1 MKKLLCVI
9 MTVVLFATT
18 IATVCGATLGQQS
31 DEFAEPLNSW
41 RYKNGLPLR
50 GIESVG
56 ASNSRNAWKRTSKG
70 FVNNYGQVIQGA
82 TMKGIDVSQWNG
94 NINWAKVAKSDVDYA
109 IIRVGYGDNVKDE
122 NGVYYQDDTYFK
134 KNVQG
139 CIDNKIPF
147 GVYIYSY
154 AVNTTM
160 AKSEAN
166 HVLRLINGLKLDFPV
181 YFDMEDNSQLNG
193 TNSATRGAI
202 AKTFCNA
209 ITAKGY
215 KVGIYAN
222 LNWWNNYLTDKAFNN
237 SKWYKWVA
245 QYNSQCDYKG
255 TYQMWQST
263 SSGVIDGVSSAC
275 GTFDFNF
282 WFGKTIT
289 SSYSQ
294 PVKLSNT
301 NYTFKYYGEDLSK
314 KLTATVY
321 TTDKEKGVNW
331 SSSNK
336 DVATV
341 DSNGK
346 VVAKGQ
352 GTCYIT
358 ARAKFDTTKLARC
371 KVKVQQMVTDVKSSK
386 NIVSLEKP
394 GSSYTL
400 KATCTP
406 TNADDK
412 SVKWESS
419 NTLVATVNA
428 VGKILAKKKGS
439 CTVTATTN
447 DGTKL
452 TTACKVTVKKQT
464 VTKVA
469 LSKKSVALNRGKKL
483 TLKATCTPT
492 NAYNKKVTW
501 STNNKNVAVVNSKG
515 KVTAKR
521 KGTCYITATAK
532 DGSKKYAR
540 CRVVVK

>member
-18 IATVCGATLGQQS
+18 VATVCGATLGQQS
-31 DEFAEPLNSW
+31 NEFVEPLNSW
-41 RYKNGLPLR
+41 RYKNGLPIR

-56 ASNSRNAWKRTSKG
+56 ASKSSNAWKRTSKG
-70 FVNNYGQVIQGA
+70 FVNDYGQVIQGA

-109 IIRVGYGDNVKDE
+109 IIRVGYGDN
-122 NGVYYQDDTYFK
+122 YTYQDDTYFK

-154 AVNTTM
+154 AVNTSM

-193 TNSATRGAI
+193 TNRATRGAI
-202 AKTFCNA
+202 AKTFCNT

-289 SSYSQ
+289 SSYAQ

-301 NYTFKYYGEDLSK
+301 NYTFKYYDEEISK

-371 KVKVQQMVTDVKSSK
+371 KVKVQQMVIDVKSSK
-386 NIVSLEKP
+386 NIVRLEKP

-412 SVKWESS
+412 SVKWKSS

-428 VGKILAKKKGS
+428 IGKILAKKKGS

-483 TLKATCTPT
+483 TLKAICTPT
-492 NAYNKKVTW
+492 NAYNKSVTW

>member
-31 DEFAEPLNSW
+31 NEFAEPLNSW
-41 RYKNGLPLR
+41 RYKNGLPIR

-56 ASNSRNAWKRTSKG
+56 ASKSSKAWKRTSKG

-109 IIRVGYGDNVKDE
+109 IIRVGYGDN
-122 NGVYYQDDTYFK
+122 YTYQDDTYFK
-134 KNVQG
+134 KNVRG

-154 AVNTTM
+154 AVNTSM

-193 TNSATRGAI
+193 TNNATRGAI

-255 TYQMWQST
+255 AYQMWQST

-289 SSYSQ
+289 SSYAQ

-301 NYTFKYYGEDLSK
+301 NYTFKYYDEEISK

-321 TTDKEKGVNW
+321 TTDKERGVKW

-371 KVKVQQMVTDVKSSK
+371 KVKVQQMVIDVKSSK
-386 NIVSLEKP
+386 NIVRLEKP

-412 SVKWESS
+412 SVKWKSS

-492 NAYNKKVTW
+492 NAYNKSVTW

-521 KGTCYITATAK
+521 KGNCYITATAK

-540 CRVVVK
+540 CKVVVK

>member
-1 MKKLLCVI
+1 

-31 DEFAEPLNSW
+31 NEFAEPLNSW
-41 RYKNGLPLR
+41 RYKNGLPIR

-56 ASNSRNAWKRTSKG
+56 ASKSSKAWKRTSKG

-109 IIRVGYGDNVKDE
+109 IIRVGYGDN
-122 NGVYYQDDTYFK
+122 YTYQDDTYFK

-181 YFDMEDNSQLNG
+181 YFDMEDDSQLKG
-193 TNSATRGAI
+193 TNRATRGAI

-255 TYQMWQST
+255 AYQMWQST

-289 SSYSQ
+289 SSYAQ

-301 NYTFKYYGEDLSK
+301 NYTFKYYDEEISK

-321 TTDKEKGVNW
+321 TTDKERGVKW

-371 KVKVQQMVTDVKSSK
+371 KVKVQQMVIDVKSSK
-386 NIVSLEKP
+386 NIVRLEKP

-406 TNADDK
+406 TNAVDK
-412 SVKWESS
+412 SVKWKSS

-492 NAYNKKVTW
+492 NAYNKSVTW

-521 KGTCYITATAK
+521 KGNCYITATAK

-540 CRVVVK
+540 CKVVVK

>member
-31 DEFAEPLNSW
+31 NEFAEPLNSW
-41 RYKNGLPLR
+41 RYKNGLPIR

-56 ASNSRNAWKRTSKG
+56 ASKSSNAWKRTSKG

-109 IIRVGYGDNVKDE
+109 IIRVGYGDN
-122 NGVYYQDDTYFK
+122 YTYQDDTYFK
-134 KNVQG
+134 KNVKG

-166 HVLRLINGLKLDFPV
+166 HVLRLIKGLKLDFPV

-193 TNSATRGAI
+193 TNNATRGAI

-275 GTFDFNF
+275 GTFDLNF

-289 SSYSQ
+289 SSYAQ

-301 NYTFKYYGEDLSK
+301 NYTFKYYDEEISK

-321 TTDKEKGVNW
+321 TTDKEKGVKW

-358 ARAKFDTTKLARC
+358 ARAKFDTKKLARC
-371 KVKVQQMVTDVKSSK
+371 KVKVQQMVIDVKSSK
-386 NIVSLEKP
+386 NIVRLEKP

-492 NAYNKKVTW
+492 NAYNKSVTW
-501 STNNKNVAVVNSKG
+501 STNNKNVAVINSKG

-540 CRVVVK
+540 CKVVVK

>member
-1 MKKLLCVI
+1 
-9 MTVVLFATT
+9 MTLVLFATT

-31 DEFAEPLNSW
+31 NEFAEPLNSW
-41 RYKNGLPLR
+41 RYKNGLPIR

-56 ASNSRNAWKRTSKG
+56 ASKSSNAWKRTSKG
-70 FVNNYGQVIQGA
+70 FVNNYGQVIKGA
-82 TMKGIDVSQWNG
+82 TMKGIDVSEHNG

-109 IIRVGYGDNVKDE
+109 IIRVGYGDN
-122 NGVYYQDDTYFK
+122 YTYQDDTYFK
-134 KNVQG
+134 KNVKG

-181 YFDMEDNSQLNG
+181 YFDMEDKSQLKG
-193 TNSATRGAI
+193 TNNATRGAI

-289 SSYSQ
+289 SSYVQ

-301 NYTFKYYGEDLSK
+301 NYTFKYYDEEISK

-321 TTDKEKGVNW
+321 TTDKEKGVKW
-331 SSSNK
+331 SSSDK

-341 DSNGK
+341 DSKGK

-358 ARAKFDTTKLARC
+358 ARAKFDTKKLARC
-371 KVKVQQMVTDVKSSK
+371 KVKVQQMVIDVKSSK

-492 NAYNKKVTW
+492 NAYNKSVTW

-540 CRVVVK
+540 CKVVVK

>member
-1 MKKLLCVI
+1 

-31 DEFAEPLNSW
+31 NEFAEPLNSW
-41 RYKNGLPLR
+41 RYKNGLPIK

-56 ASNSRNAWKRTSKG
+56 ASNSSNAWKKTSKG

-109 IIRVGYGDNVKDE
+109 IIRVGYGDN
-122 NGVYYQDDTYFK
+122 YTYQDDTYFK

-193 TNSATRGAI
+193 TNSSTRGSI

-289 SSYSQ
+289 SSYAQ
-294 PVKLSNT
+294 PVKLSNSS
-301 NYTFKYYGEDLSK
+301 YTFKYYGEELSK

-321 TTDKEKGVNW
+321 TTDKEKGVKW

-358 ARAKFDTTKLARC
+358 ARAKFDTKKLARC

-412 SVKWESS
+412 SVKWKSS

-492 NAYNKKVTW
+492 NAYNKSVTW

-540 CRVVVK
+540 CKVVVK

>member
-18 IATVCGATLGQQS
+18 VATVCGATLGQQS
-31 DEFAEPLNSW
+31 NEFVEPLNSW
-41 RYKNGLPLR
+41 RYKNGLPIR

-56 ASNSRNAWKRTSKG
+56 ASKSSNAWKRTSKG
-70 FVNNYGQVIQGA
+70 FVNDYGQVIKGA
-82 TMKGIDVSQWNG
+82 TMKGIDVSEHNG

-109 IIRVGYGDNVKDE
+109 IIRVGYGDN
-122 NGVYYQDDTYFK
+122 YTYQDDTYFK

-154 AVNTTM
+154 AVNTSM

-193 TNSATRGAI
+193 TNRATRGAI
-202 AKTFCNA
+202 AKTFCNT

-222 LNWWNNYLTDKAFNN
+222 LDWWNNYLTDKAFNN

-289 SSYSQ
+289 SSYAQ

-301 NYTFKYYGEDLSK
+301 NYTFKYYDEEISK

-371 KVKVQQMVTDVKSSK
+371 KVKVQQMVIDVKSSK
-386 NIVSLEKP
+386 NIVRLEKP

-412 SVKWESS
+412 SVKWKSS

-428 VGKILAKKKGS
+428 IGKILAKKKGS

-492 NAYNKKVTW
+492 NAYNKSVTW

-540 CRVVVK
+540 CKVVVK

>member
-1 MKKLLCVI
+1 

-41 RYKNGLPLR
+41 RYKNGLPIR

-56 ASNSRNAWKRTSKG
+56 ASKSSNAWKRTSKG

-109 IIRVGYGDNVKDE
+109 IIRVGYGDN
-122 NGVYYQDDTYFK
+122 YTYQDDTYFK
-134 KNVQG
+134 KNVKG

-166 HVLRLINGLKLDFPV
+166 HVLRLIKGLKLDFPV

-193 TNSATRGAI
+193 TNNATRGAI

-289 SSYSQ
+289 SSYAQ

-301 NYTFKYYGEDLSK
+301 NYTFKYYDEEISK

-321 TTDKEKGVNW
+321 TTDKEKGVKW
-331 SSSNK
+331 SSSDK

-358 ARAKFDTTKLARC
+358 ARAKFDTKKLARC
-371 KVKVQQMVTDVKSSK
+371 KVKVQQMVIDVKSSK

-412 SVKWESS
+412 SVKWKSS

-492 NAYNKKVTW
+492 NAYNKSVTW

-521 KGTCYITATAK
+521 KGACYITATAK

-540 CRVVVK
+540 CKVVVK

>member
-31 DEFAEPLNSW
+31 NEFAEPLNSW
-41 RYKNGLPLR
+41 RYKNGLPIR

-56 ASNSRNAWKRTSKG
+56 ASKSSNAWKRTSKG

-109 IIRVGYGDNVKDE
+109 IIRVGYGDN
-122 NGVYYQDDTYFK
+122 YTYQDDTYFK
-134 KNVQG
+134 KNVKG

-193 TNSATRGAI
+193 TNNATRGAI

-289 SSYSQ
+289 SSYVQ

-301 NYTFKYYGEDLSK
+301 NYTFKYYDEEISK

-321 TTDKEKGVNW
+321 TTDKEKGVKW
-331 SSSNK
+331 SSSDK

-358 ARAKFDTTKLARC
+358 ARAKFDTKKLARC
-371 KVKVQQMVTDVKSSK
+371 KVKVQQMVIDVKSSK
-386 NIVSLEKP
+386 NIVRLEKP

-428 VGKILAKKKGS
+428 VGKILAKRKGS

-492 NAYNKKVTW
+492 NAYNKSVTW

-540 CRVVVK
+540 CKVVVK

>member
-1 MKKLLCVI
+1 

-31 DEFAEPLNSW
+31 NEFAEPLNSW
-41 RYKNGLPLR
+41 RYKNGLPIK

-56 ASNSRNAWKRTSKG
+56 ASNSSNAWKKTSKG

-109 IIRVGYGDNVKDE
+109 IIRVGYGDN
-122 NGVYYQDDTYFK
+122 YTYQDDTYFK

-139 CIDNKIPF
+139 CINNKIPF

-193 TNSATRGAI
+193 TNSSTRGSI

-237 SKWYKWVA
+237 SKWYKWIA
-245 QYNSQCDYKG
+245 QYNSYCDYTGK
-255 TYQMWQST
+255 YQMWQST
-263 SSGVIDGVSSAC
+263 NKGLIDGVSSAC
-275 GTFDFNF
+275 GYFDLNF
-282 WFGKTIT
+282 WFGKKIK
-289 SSYSQ
+289 SSYGQ
-294 PVKLSNT
+294 PVKLSNSS
-301 NYTFKYYGEDLSK
+301 YTFKYYGEELKK

-321 TTDKEKGVNW
+321 TTDKEKGVKW

-358 ARAKFDTTKLARC
+358 ARAKFDTKKLARC
-371 KVKVQQMVTDVKSSK
+371 KVKVQQMVTGVKSSK

-464 VTKVA
+464 VTKVT

-492 NAYNKKVTW
+492 NAYNKSVTW

-540 CRVVVK
+540 CKVVVK

>member
-1 MKKLLCVI
+1 MKKLLCVLL
-9 MTVVLFATT
+9 TVVLLTTT
-18 IATVCGATLGQQS
+18 IFTVCGATLDFDS
-31 DEFAEPLNSW
+31 DEYVAPLNSW
-41 RYKNGLPLR
+41 RYKNGVPISSL
-50 GIESVG
+50 EKVG
-56 ASNSRNAWKRTSKG
+56 ASNKNAWKKTSKG
-70 FVNNYGQVIQGA
+70 FVNDRGEVIQGA

-94 NINWAKVAKSDVDYA
+94 NINWSKVAKSDVDYA
-109 IIRVGYGDNVKDE
+109 IIRVGYGDN
-122 NGVYYQDDTYFK
+122 YTYQDDTYFK

-166 HVLRLINGLKLDFPV
+166 HVLRLIKGLKLDFPV
-181 YFDMEDNSQLNG
+181 YYDLEDNSQSGLG
-193 TNSATRGAI
+193 SSKLGSI

-222 LNWWNNYLTDKAFNN
+222 LYWMNNYLTDKAFNN
-237 SKWYKWVA
+237 SKWYKWIA
-245 QYNSQCDYKG
+245 QYNSYCDYTGK
-255 TYQMWQST
+255 YQMWQST
-263 SSGVIDGVSSAC
+263 DKGLIDGVSSAC
-275 GTFDFNF
+275 GYFDLNF
-282 WFGKTIT
+282 WFGKKIN
-289 SSYSQ
+289 SSYGQ
-294 PVKLSNT
+294 PVKLSNSS
-301 NYTFKYYGEDLSK
+301 YTFKYYGEELKK

-321 TTDKEKGVNW
+321 TTDKEKGVKW

-358 ARAKFDTTKLARC
+358 AKAKFDTTKLARC
-371 KVKVQQMVTDVKSSK
+371 KVKVQQMVTSVQSSK
-386 NIVSLEKP
+386 NSISLEKP
-394 GSSYTL
+394 GETYTL

-419 NTLVATVNA
+419 NIKVATVNA
-428 VGKILAKKKGS
+428 IGKIIAKKKGS
-439 CTVTATTN
+439 CQVTATTN

-452 TTACKVTVKKQT
+452 TTQCKVTVKKQT

-469 LSKKSVALNRGKKL
+469 LNQKSVSLKKGKKL

-492 NAYNKKVTW
+492 NAYKKSVSWTTSNKSIAT
-501 STNNKNVAVVNSKG
+501 VNSKG
-515 KVTAKR
+515 KIKAKK
-521 KGTCYITATAK
+521 KGTCYIYATAK

-540 CRVVVK
+540 CKVVVF

>member
-9 MTVVLFATT
+9 ITVVLFATT

-31 DEFAEPLNSW
+31 NEFAEPLNSW
-41 RYKNGLPLR
+41 RYKNGLPIR

-56 ASNSRNAWKRTSKG
+56 ASKSSNAWKRTSKG
-70 FVNNYGQVIQGA
+70 FVNDYGQVIKGA
-82 TMKGIDVSQWNG
+82 TMKGIDVSEHNG

-109 IIRVGYGDNVKDE
+109 IIRVGYGDN
-122 NGVYYQDDTYFK
+122 YTYQDDTYFK
-134 KNVQG
+134 KNVRG

-154 AVNTTM
+154 AVNTSM

-193 TNSATRGAI
+193 TNNATRGAI

-289 SSYSQ
+289 SSYAQ

-301 NYTFKYYGEDLSK
+301 NYTFKYYDEEISK

-321 TTDKEKGVNW
+321 TTDKERGVKW

-371 KVKVQQMVTDVKSSK
+371 KVKVQQMVIDVKSSK
-386 NIVSLEKP
+386 NIVRLEKP

-412 SVKWESS
+412 SVKWKSS

-428 VGKILAKKKGS
+428 IGKILAKKKGS

-483 TLKATCTPT
+483 TLKAACTPT
-492 NAYNKKVTW
+492 NAYNKSVTW

-521 KGTCYITATAK
+521 KGNCYITATAK

-540 CRVVVK
+540 CKVVVK

>member
-1 MKKLLCVI
+1 

-31 DEFAEPLNSW
+31 NEFAEPLNSW
-41 RYKNGLPLR
+41 RYKNGLPIR

-56 ASNSRNAWKRTSKG
+56 ASKSSKAWKRTSKG

-109 IIRVGYGDNVKDE
+109 IIRVGYGDN
-122 NGVYYQDDTYFK
+122 YTYQDDTYFK
-134 KNVQG
+134 KNVRG

-181 YFDMEDNSQLNG
+181 YFDMEDNSQLKG

-202 AKTFCNA
+202 AKTFCNT

-245 QYNSQCDYKG
+245 QYNSQCGYKG

-289 SSYSQ
+289 SSYAQ

-301 NYTFKYYGEDLSK
+301 NYTFKYYDEEISK

-321 TTDKEKGVNW
+321 TTDKEKGVKW

-371 KVKVQQMVTDVKSSK
+371 KVKVQQMVIDVKSSK

-412 SVKWESS
+412 SVKWKSS

-428 VGKILAKKKGS
+428 IGKILAKKKGS

-469 LSKKSVALNRGKKL
+469 LNKKSVALNRGKKL
-483 TLKATCTPT
+483 TLKATCTPR
-492 NAYNKKVTW
+492 NAYNKSVTW

-521 KGTCYITATAK
+521 KGNCYITATAK

-540 CRVVVK
+540 CKVVVK

>member
-1 MKKLLCVI
+1 

-41 RYKNGLPLR
+41 RYKNGLPIR

-56 ASNSRNAWKRTSKG
+56 ASKSSNAWKRTPKG

-109 IIRVGYGDNVKDE
+109 IIRVGYGDN
-122 NGVYYQDDTYFK
+122 YTYQDDTYFK
-134 KNVQG
+134 KNVKG

-166 HVLRLINGLKLDFPV
+166 HVLRLIKGLKLDFPV

-193 TNSATRGAI
+193 TNNATRGAI

-289 SSYSQ
+289 SSYAQ

-301 NYTFKYYGEDLSK
+301 NYTFKYYDEEISK

-321 TTDKEKGVNW
+321 TTDKEKGVKW
-331 SSSNK
+331 SSSDK

-371 KVKVQQMVTDVKSSK
+371 KVKVQQMVIDVKSSK
-386 NIVSLEKP
+386 NIVRLEKP

-492 NAYNKKVTW
+492 NAYNKSVTW

-540 CRVVVK
+540 CKVVVK

>member
-31 DEFAEPLNSW
+31 NEFAEPLNSW
-41 RYKNGLPLR
+41 RYKNGLPIR

-56 ASNSRNAWKRTSKG
+56 ASKSSNAWKRTSKG

-109 IIRVGYGDNVKDE
+109 IIRVGYGDN
-122 NGVYYQDDTYFK
+122 YTYQDDTYFK

-154 AVNTTM
+154 AVNTSM

-193 TNSATRGAI
+193 TNRATRGAI

-289 SSYSQ
+289 SSYAQ
-294 PVKLSNT
+294 PIKLSNT
-301 NYTFKYYGEDLSK
+301 NYTFKYYDEEISK

-321 TTDKEKGVNW
+321 TTDKEKGVKW

-371 KVKVQQMVTDVKSSK
+371 KVKVQQMVIDVKSSK
-386 NIVSLEKP
+386 NIVRLEKP

-412 SVKWESS
+412 SVKWKSS

-428 VGKILAKKKGS
+428 IGKILAKRKGS

-492 NAYNKKVTW
+492 IAYNKSVTW

-521 KGTCYITATAK
+521 KGNCYITATAK

-540 CRVVVK
+540 CKVVVK

>member
-56 ASNSRNAWKRTSKG
+56 ASKSSNAWKRTSKG

-109 IIRVGYGDNVKDE
+109 IIRVGYGDN
-122 NGVYYQDDTYFK
+122 YTYQDDTYFK
-134 KNVQG
+134 KNVKG

-166 HVLRLINGLKLDFPV
+166 HVLRLIKGLKLDFPV

-193 TNSATRGAI
+193 TNNATRGAI

-289 SSYSQ
+289 SSYVQ

-301 NYTFKYYGEDLSK
+301 NYTFKYYDEEISK

-321 TTDKEKGVNW
+321 TTDKEKGVKW
-331 SSSNK
+331 SSSDK

-358 ARAKFDTTKLARC
+358 ARAKFDTKKLARC
-371 KVKVQQMVTDVKSSK
+371 KVKVQQMVIDVKSSK
-386 NIVSLEKP
+386 NIVRLEKP

-412 SVKWESS
+412 SVKWKSS

-492 NAYNKKVTW
+492 NAYNKSVTW

-540 CRVVVK
+540 CKVVVK

>member
-1 MKKLLCVI
+1 

-18 IATVCGATLGQQS
+18 VATVCGATLGQQS
-31 DEFAEPLNSW
+31 NEFVEPINSW
-41 RYKNGLPLR
+41 RYKNGLPIR

-56 ASNSRNAWKRTSKG
+56 ASKSSNAWKRTSKG
-70 FVNNYGQVIQGA
+70 FVNDYGQVIKGA
-82 TMKGIDVSQWNG
+82 TMKGIDVSEHNG

-109 IIRVGYGDNVKDE
+109 IIRVGYGDN
-122 NGVYYQDDTYFK
+122 YTYQDDTYFK

-154 AVNTTM
+154 AVNTSM

-193 TNSATRGAI
+193 TNRATRGAI
-202 AKTFCNA
+202 AKTFCNT

-289 SSYSQ
+289 SSYAQ

-301 NYTFKYYGEDLSK
+301 NYTFKYYDEEISK

-346 VVAKGQ
+346 VVAKGK

-371 KVKVQQMVTDVKSSK
+371 KVKVQQMVIDVKSSK
-386 NIVSLEKP
+386 NIVRLEKP

-412 SVKWESS
+412 SVKWKSS

-428 VGKILAKKKGS
+428 IGKILAKKKGS

-483 TLKATCTPT
+483 TLKAVCTPT
-492 NAYNKKVTW
+492 NAYNKSVTW

-521 KGTCYITATAK
+521 KGTCYITAAAK

>member
-41 RYKNGLPLR
+41 RYKNGLPIR

-56 ASNSRNAWKRTSKG
+56 ASKSSNAWKRTSKG

-109 IIRVGYGDNVKDE
+109 IIRVGYGDN
-122 NGVYYQDDTYFK
+122 YTYQDDTYFK
-134 KNVQG
+134 KNVKG

-166 HVLRLINGLKLDFPV
+166 HVLRLIKGLKLDFPV

-193 TNSATRGAI
+193 TNNATRGAI

-289 SSYSQ
+289 SSYAQ

-301 NYTFKYYGEDLSK
+301 NYTFKYYDEEISK

-321 TTDKEKGVNW
+321 TTDKEKGVKW
-331 SSSNK
+331 SSSDK

-358 ARAKFDTTKLARC
+358 ARAKFDTKKLARC
-371 KVKVQQMVTDVKSSK
+371 KVKVQQMVIDVKSSK

-412 SVKWESS
+412 SVKWKSS

-492 NAYNKKVTW
+492 NAYNKSVTW

-521 KGTCYITATAK
+521 KGACYITATAK

-540 CRVVVK
+540 CKVVVK

>member
-1 MKKLLCVI
+1 

-18 IATVCGATLGQQS
+18 IATVCGATLDFDSG
-31 DEFAEPLNSW
+31 EYVAPLNSW
-41 RYKNGLPLR
+41 RYKNGVPRR

-56 ASNSRNAWKRTSKG
+56 ASNSSNAWKKTSKG

-109 IIRVGYGDNVKDE
+109 IIRVGYGDN
-122 NGVYYQDDTYFK
+122 YTYQDDTYFK

-193 TNSATRGAI
+193 TNSSTRGSI

-263 SSGVIDGVSSAC
+263 DKGLIDGVSSAC
-275 GTFDFNF
+275 GYFDLNF
-282 WFGKTIT
+282 WFGKKIK
-289 SSYSQ
+289 SSYGQ
-294 PVKLSNT
+294 PVKLSNSS
-301 NYTFKYYGEDLSK
+301 YTFKYYGEELKK

-321 TTDKEKGVNW
+321 TTDKEKGVKW

-358 ARAKFDTTKLARC
+358 ARAKFDTKKLARC
-371 KVKVQQMVTDVKSSK
+371 KVKVQQMVTGVKSSK

-492 NAYNKKVTW
+492 NAYNKSVTW

-540 CRVVVK
+540 CKVVVK

>member
-31 DEFAEPLNSW
+31 NEFAEPLNSW
-41 RYKNGLPLR
+41 RYKNGLPIR

-56 ASNSRNAWKRTSKG
+56 ASKSSNAWKRTPKG

-109 IIRVGYGDNVKDE
+109 IIRVGYGDN
-122 NGVYYQDDTYFK
+122 YTYQDDTYFK

-193 TNSATRGAI
+193 TNNATRGAI

-282 WFGKTIT
+282 WFGKKIK
-289 SSYSQ
+289 SSYDQ
-294 PVKLSNT
+294 PVRLSNT
-301 NYTFKYYGEDLSK
+301 NYTFKYYDEEISK

-321 TTDKEKGVNW
+321 TTDKEKGVKW

-371 KVKVQQMVTDVKSSK
+371 KVKVQQMVIDVKSSK
-386 NIVSLEKP
+386 NIVRLEKP

-412 SVKWESS
+412 SVKWKSS

-428 VGKILAKKKGS
+428 IGKILAKRKGS

-492 NAYNKKVTW
+492 NAYNKSVTW

-532 DGSKKYAR
+532 DGSKKYTR

>member
-31 DEFAEPLNSW
+31 NEFAEPLNSW
-41 RYKNGLPLR
+41 RYKNGLPIR

-56 ASNSRNAWKRTSKG
+56 ASKSSNAWKRTPNG

-109 IIRVGYGDNVKDE
+109 IIRVGYGDN
-122 NGVYYQDDTYFK
+122 YTYQDDTYFK

-193 TNSATRGAI
+193 TNNATRGAI

-289 SSYSQ
+289 SSYAQ

-301 NYTFKYYGEDLSK
+301 NYTFKYYDEEISK

-371 KVKVQQMVTDVKSSK
+371 KVKVQQMVIDVKSSK

-419 NTLVATVNA
+419 NTFVATVNA

-447 DGTKL
+447 DGTEL

-492 NAYNKKVTW
+492 NAYNKSVTW

-540 CRVVVK
+540 CKVVVK

>member
-31 DEFAEPLNSW
+31 NEFAEPLNSW
-41 RYKNGLPLR
+41 RYKNGLPIR

-56 ASNSRNAWKRTSKG
+56 ASKSSNAWKRTPKG

-109 IIRVGYGDNVKDE
+109 IIRVGYGDN
-122 NGVYYQDDTYFK
+122 YTYQDDTYFK

-193 TNSATRGAI
+193 TNNATRGAI

-289 SSYSQ
+289 SSYAQ

-301 NYTFKYYGEDLSK
+301 NYTFKYYDEEISK

-371 KVKVQQMVTDVKSSK
+371 KVKVQQMVIDVKSSK
-386 NIVSLEKP
+386 NIVRLEKP

-412 SVKWESS
+412 SVKWKSS

-492 NAYNKKVTW
+492 NAYNKSVTW
-501 STNNKNVAVVNSKG
+501 NTNNKNVAVVNSKG

-521 KGTCYITATAK
+521 KGNCYITAAAK

>member
-18 IATVCGATLGQQS
+18 VATVCGATLGQQS
-31 DEFAEPLNSW
+31 NEFVEPINSW
-41 RYKNGLPLR
+41 RYKNGLPIR

-56 ASNSRNAWKRTSKG
+56 ASKSSNAWKRTSKG
-70 FVNNYGQVIQGA
+70 FVNDYGQVIKGA
-82 TMKGIDVSQWNG
+82 TMKGIDVSEHNG

-109 IIRVGYGDNVKDE
+109 IIRVGYGDN
-122 NGVYYQDDTYFK
+122 YTYQDDTYFK

-154 AVNTTM
+154 AVNTSM

-193 TNSATRGAI
+193 TNRATRGAI
-202 AKTFCNA
+202 AKTFCNT

-222 LNWWNNYLTDKAFNN
+222 LDWWNNYLTDKAFNN

-289 SSYSQ
+289 SSYAQ

-301 NYTFKYYGEDLSK
+301 NYTFKYYDEEISK

-321 TTDKEKGVNW
+321 TTDKEKGVKW

-371 KVKVQQMVTDVKSSK
+371 KVKVQQMVIDVKSSK
-386 NIVSLEKP
+386 NIVRLEKP

-412 SVKWESS
+412 SVKWKSS

-428 VGKILAKKKGS
+428 IGKILAKRKGS

-483 TLKATCTPT
+483 TLKAACTPT
-492 NAYNKKVTW
+492 NAYNKSVTW

-521 KGTCYITATAK
+521 KGNCYITAAAK

>member
-1 MKKLLCVI
+1 

-31 DEFAEPLNSW
+31 NEFAEPLNSW
-41 RYKNGLPLR
+41 RYKNGLPIR

-56 ASNSRNAWKRTSKG
+56 ASKSSKAWKRTSKG

-109 IIRVGYGDNVKDE
+109 IIRVGYGDN
-122 NGVYYQDDTYFK
+122 YTYQDDTYFK

-154 AVNTTM
+154 AVNTSM

-193 TNSATRGAI
+193 TNRATRGAI

-222 LNWWNNYLTDKAFNN
+222 LNWWNNYLTNKAFNN

-289 SSYSQ
+289 SSYAQ

-301 NYTFKYYGEDLSK
+301 NYTFKYYDEEISK

-321 TTDKEKGVNW
+321 TTDKEKGVKW

-358 ARAKFDTTKLARC
+358 ARAKFDNTKLARC
-371 KVKVQQMVTDVKSSK
+371 KVKVQQMVIDVKSSK
-386 NIVSLEKP
+386 NIVRLEKP

-412 SVKWESS
+412 SVKWKSS

-492 NAYNKKVTW
+492 NAYNKSVTW
-501 STNNKNVAVVNSKG
+501 STNNKHVAVVNSKG

-521 KGTCYITATAK
+521 KGNCYITATAK

-540 CRVVVK
+540 CKVVVK

>member
-18 IATVCGATLGQQS
+18 IATVCGATLDFDS
-31 DEFAEPLNSW
+31 DEYVAPLNSW
-41 RYKNGLPLR
+41 RYKNGVPRR

-56 ASNSRNAWKRTSKG
+56 ASKSSNAWKKTSKG

-109 IIRVGYGDNVKDE
+109 IIRVGYGDN
-122 NGVYYQDDTYFK
+122 YTYQDDTYFK

-193 TNSATRGAI
+193 TNSSTRGSI

-289 SSYSQ
+289 SSYAQ

-301 NYTFKYYGEDLSK
+301 NYTFKYYGEELSK

-321 TTDKEKGVNW
+321 TTDKEKGVKW

-358 ARAKFDTTKLARC
+358 ARAKFDTKKLARC
-371 KVKVQQMVTDVKSSK
+371 KVKVQQMVTGVKSSK

-412 SVKWESS
+412 SVKWKSS

-492 NAYNKKVTW
+492 NAYNKSVTW

-540 CRVVVK
+540 CKVVVK

>member
-1 MKKLLCVI
+1 MVLL
-9 MTVVLFATT
+9 ATT

-31 DEFAEPLNSW
+31 DEFVAPLNSW
-41 RYKNGLPLR
+41 RYKNGVPIK
-50 GIESVG
+50 GIESTG
-56 ASNSRNAWKRTSKG
+56 ASNSGNAWKKTDKG
-70 FVNNYGQVIQGA
+70 FLSSNGQVIAGA

-109 IIRVGYGDNVKDE
+109 IIRVGYGDN
-122 NGVYYQDDTYFK
+122 YTYQDDTYFK

-154 AVNTTM
+154 ALNTTM

-166 HVLRLINGLKLDFPV
+166 HVLRLIDGLKLDFPV
-181 YFDMEDNSQLNG
+181 YYDLEDNTQTGL
-193 TNSATRGAI
+193 GASKLGSI

-222 LNWWNNYLTDKAFNN
+222 LNWWNNYLTNSAFNN
-237 SKWYKWVA
+237 SSWYKWVA
-245 QYNSQCDYKG
+245 QYNYKCDYTGK
-255 TYQMWQST
+255 YQMWQST

-282 WFGKTIT
+282 WFGKTVT
-289 SSYSQ
+289 SSYGQ
-294 PVKLSNT
+294 TVKLSNS
-301 NYTFKYYGEDLSK
+301 NYTFKYYGEELKK

-321 TTDKEKGVNW
+321 TTDKEKGVKW

-341 DSNGK
+341 DTNGN

-358 ARAKFDTTKLARC
+358 ARAKYDTTKLARC
-371 KVKVQQMVTDVKSSK
+371 KVKVQQMVTNVTASK
-386 NIVSLEKP
+386 KLVSLEKP
-394 GSSYTL
+394 GETYTL

-412 SVKWESS
+412 TVKWESS
-419 NTLVATVNA
+419 NEAVATVSTT
-428 VGKILAKKKGS
+428 GKILAKKKGA
-439 CTVTATTN
+439 CLVTATTK

-452 TTACKVTVKKQT
+452 TTECKVTVKKQT
-464 VTKVA
+464 VTKVK
-469 LSKKSVALNRGKKL
+469 LNHKNVPLKKGKKL
-483 TLKATCTPT
+483 TIKATCTPT

-501 STNNKNVAVVNSKG
+501 STSNKTVATVNASG
-515 KVTAKR
+515 RVTAKK
-521 KGTCYITATAK
+521 KGSCYITATAK

-540 CRVVVK
+540 CKIVVK

>member
-31 DEFAEPLNSW
+31 NEFAEPLNSW
-41 RYKNGLPLR
+41 RYKNGLPIR

-56 ASNSRNAWKRTSKG
+56 ASKSSKAWKRTSKG
-70 FVNNYGQVIQGA
+70 FVNNYGHVIQGA

-109 IIRVGYGDNVKDE
+109 IIRVGYGDN
-122 NGVYYQDDTYFK
+122 YTYQDDTYFK
-134 KNVQG
+134 KNVRG

-154 AVNTTM
+154 AVNTSM

-222 LNWWNNYLTDKAFNN
+222 LNWWNNYLTNKAFNN

-289 SSYSQ
+289 SSYAQ

-301 NYTFKYYGEDLSK
+301 NYTFKYYDEEISK

-321 TTDKEKGVNW
+321 TTDKEKGVKW

-371 KVKVQQMVTDVKSSK
+371 KVKVQQMVIDVKSSK
-386 NIVSLEKP
+386 NIVRLEKP

-483 TLKATCTPT
+483 TLKAACTPT
-492 NAYNKKVTW
+492 NAYNKSVTW

-521 KGTCYITATAK
+521 KGNCYITAAAK

>member
-1 MKKLLCVI
+1 

-31 DEFAEPLNSW
+31 NEFAEPLNSW
-41 RYKNGLPLR
+41 RYKNGLPIR

-56 ASNSRNAWKRTSKG
+56 ASKSSNAWKRTSKG
-70 FVNNYGQVIQGA
+70 FVNNYGQVIKGA
-82 TMKGIDVSQWNG
+82 TMKGIDVSEHNG

-109 IIRVGYGDNVKDE
+109 IIRVGYGDN
-122 NGVYYQDDTYFK
+122 YTYQDDTYFK

-181 YFDMEDNSQLNG
+181 YFDMEDKKQLKG

-245 QYNSQCDYKG
+245 QYNSQCGYKG

-289 SSYSQ
+289 SSYAQ

-301 NYTFKYYGEDLSK
+301 NYTFKYYDEEISK

-321 TTDKEKGVNW
+321 TTDKERGVKW

-371 KVKVQQMVTDVKSSK
+371 KVKVQQMVIDVKSSK
-386 NIVSLEKP
+386 NIVRLEKP

-412 SVKWESS
+412 SVKWKSS

-428 VGKILAKKKGS
+428 IGKILAKKKGS

-469 LSKKSVALNRGKKL
+469 LNKKSVALNRGKKL

-492 NAYNKKVTW
+492 NAYNKSVTW

-521 KGTCYITATAK
+521 KGNCYITATAK

-540 CRVVVK
+540 CKVVVK

>member
-1 MKKLLCVI
+1 M
-9 MTVVLFATT
+9 
-18 IATVCGATLGQQS
+18 
-31 DEFAEPLNSW
+31 
-41 RYKNGLPLR
+41 
-50 GIESVG
+50 
-56 ASNSRNAWKRTSKG
+56 
-70 FVNNYGQVIQGA
+70 
-82 TMKGIDVSQWNG
+82 
-94 NINWAKVAKSDVDYA
+94 
-109 IIRVGYGDNVKDE
+109 
-122 NGVYYQDDTYFK
+122 
-134 KNVQG
+134 
-139 CIDNKIPF
+139 
-147 GVYIYSY
+147 
-154 AVNTTM
+154 
-160 AKSEAN
+160 
-166 HVLRLINGLKLDFPV
+166 
-181 YFDMEDNSQLNG
+181 
-193 TNSATRGAI
+193 
-202 AKTFCNA
+202 
-209 ITAKGY
+209 
-215 KVGIYAN
+215 
-222 LNWWNNYLTDKAFNN
+222 
-237 SKWYKWVA
+237 
-245 QYNSQCDYKG
+245 
-255 TYQMWQST
+255 
-263 SSGVIDGVSSAC
+263 
-275 GTFDFNF
+275 
-282 WFGKTIT
+282 
-289 SSYSQ
+289 
-294 PVKLSNT
+294 
-301 NYTFKYYGEDLSK
+301 
-314 KLTATVY
+314 Y

-371 KVKVQQMVTDVKSSK
+371 KVKVQQMVIDVKSSK
-386 NIVSLEKP
+386 NIVRLEKP

-483 TLKATCTPT
+483 TLKAVCTPT
-492 NAYNKKVTW
+492 NAYNKSVTW

-521 KGTCYITATAK
+521 KGNCYITATAK

-540 CRVVVK
+540 CKVVVK

>member
-31 DEFAEPLNSW
+31 NEFAEPLNSW

-56 ASNSRNAWKRTSKG
+56 ASKSSNAWKRTPKG

-109 IIRVGYGDNVKDE
+109 IIRVGYGDN
-122 NGVYYQDDTYFK
+122 YTYQDDTYFK

-193 TNSATRGAI
+193 TNNATRGAI

-289 SSYSQ
+289 SSYAQ

-301 NYTFKYYGEDLSK
+301 NYTFKYYDEEISK

-371 KVKVQQMVTDVKSSK
+371 KVKVQQMVIDVKSSK
-386 NIVSLEKP
+386 NIVRLEKP

-412 SVKWESS
+412 SVKWKSS

-492 NAYNKKVTW
+492 NAYNKSVTW
-501 STNNKNVAVVNSKG
+501 NTNNKNVAVVNSKG

-521 KGTCYITATAK
+521 KGNCYITAAAK